1 MSVVP
6 PPTSTSATP
15 SSFSSSVN
23 TDSLAASCSTTVSA
37 TETPARFT
45 HATTFCV
52 EVWLPVMMWTLT
64 SSRAPVMPTGAPMP
78 SCSSTT
84 KSCGSTWRISR
95 PVGSDTAFAASIA
108 RRTSSRVISRFL
120 PATAITPRLL
130 NPLMCGPDSA
140 RCTESISTPAISSA
154 SSIAFL
160 IDSTAASRLTTTPR
174 LMPRDSAT
182 PRPTMSSPWSSISP
196 TTAVTFD
203 VPTSSPT
210 RYRSFRPTLPP
221 AFPLFLHPGRHAR
234 RPHVDAIVEP
244 QIDVVDV
251 CDPLPQ
257 RRREIQIRLEP
268 REELVVPEVD
278 DRRIAAQNHRR
289 VPLVA
294 HVDLGKPLG
303 DLGLRLQRVDHARG
317 QLGA

>member
-6 PPTSTSATP
+6 PPMSTSATP
-15 SSFSSSVN
+15 SSFSSSVS
-23 TDSLAASCSTTVSA
+23 TDSLAASCSTSVSA
-37 TETPARFT
+37 TVTPARFT
-45 HATTFCV
+45 HATMFCV
-52 EVWLPVMMWTLT
+52 ELWLPVTMWTLT
-64 SSRAPVMPTGAPMP
+64 SSRAPVIPTGAPMP

-95 PVGSDTAFAASIA
+95 PVGSDTALAASIA

-160 IDSTAASRLTTTPR
+160 IESTAASRFTTTPR
-174 LMPRDSAT
+174 RMPRDSAT
-182 PRPTMSSPWSSISP
+182 PSPTMSSPSPSSISP

-210 RYRSFRPTLPP
+210 RYRSFRATLPP
-221 AFPLFLHPGRHAR
+221 VFTAGLTGPPYFRLLLFAGFRASRGLPCPSAAAGRTTHVRSSKR
-234 RPHVDAIVEP
+234 RST
-244 QIDVVDV
+244 
-251 CDPLPQ
+251 
-257 RRREIQIRLEP
+257 
-268 REELVVPEVD
+268 
-278 DRRIAAQNHRR
+278 
-289 VPLVA
+289 
-294 HVDLGKPLG
+294 
-303 DLGLRLQRVDHARG
+303 
-317 QLGA
+317 